1 MRSAQPGESALTNFI
16 SRYLSLSLRL
26 WRRHFGP
33 RKLLSKVLRAVT
45 QILGILSLWLLD
57 VRDKPDHG
65 APQPRASNTGSELV
79 FFPYS
84 TGACLTQHKA
94 FAAYVSRRGI
104 DVRVWDANA
113 RMRFVSS
120 KFPVLSSDSSRIEFS
135 SLNQLVDYLEE
146 FVAGDSV
153 LARGL
158 IDSFLRLCPA
168 DALGSK
174 PYLTQSFL
182 DWATTQIRAGR
193 EFANRSR
200 GVVFGDS
207 VYLPNRA
214 IMSSALAKG
223 APVWVINPLGRFRR
237 VSESADEVFSTME
250 LEFLREAVGRDSRV
264 LIEAKDYLNRRYSGK
279 DLSDFD
285 SAVAFGG
292 DSAIGVPEK
301 KILFLHVFRDAN
313 GLPVS
318 DSSRSLF
325 RTYLEWADF
334 VLSSIADCED
344 QWAIKPHPSG
354 RYYEGDKE
362 ILDAMLSRYGLENVQ
377 RLDNVPTAEILKK
390 RVPVYTHSG
399 TVALE
404 TATFGFKAF
413 TCSLLFPREFTTPSL
428 TFEDLTEALRIP
440 FHDAVPRIQ
449 SEELSELAG
458 VALYLRSK
466 GDGFK
471 FSPKRAHPDKSGVL
485 RYRFSELR
493 QQVDLFKLVAQNSPD
508 TLFREPY
515 LTLNNEV

>member
-1 MRSAQPGESALTNFI
+1 MTAAQPGVSVLMNFT
-16 SRYLSLSLRL
+16 SSNLSLSLRL
-26 WRRHFGP
+26 LRRYLGP
-33 RKLLSKVLRAVT
+33 LKLLSKTLRAIT
-45 QILGILSLWLLD
+45 HMLGVLSLWLLD
-57 VRDKPDHG
+57 VRDKPRLG
-65 APQPRASNTGSELV
+65 APKPRDANTGAKLI

-94 FAAYVSRRGI
+94 FAAYVARRGI
-104 DVRVWDANA
+104 DVQVWEPRARV
-113 RMRFVSS
+113 RFVSS
-120 KFPVLSSDSSRIEFS
+120 RFPVLSSDSSRIEFS
-135 SLNQLVDYLEE
+135 SLRQLLDYLEE
-146 FVAGDSV
+146 FVAGDSL

-168 DALGSK
+168 EALGTK

-214 IMSSALAKG
+214 IMSAVLAKG

-250 LEFLREAVGRDSRV
+250 LEFLREAVTRDSRV
-264 LIEAKDYLNRRYSGK
+264 QIEAKNYLNRRYSGN
-279 DLSDFD
+279 DVSDFD
-285 SAVAFGG
+285 SAAAFGG
-292 DSAIGVPEK
+292 NSAIGVPEK

-318 DSSRSLF
+318 DPSRSLF

-334 VLSSIADCED
+334 VLSSIVDCQD
-344 QWAIKPHPSG
+344 DWAIKPHPSG
-354 RYYEGDKE
+354 RYYEGDSE
-362 ILDAMLSRYGLENVQ
+362 ILGAMLTRYGLENVQ

-390 RVPVYTHSG
+390 RLPVYTHSG

-404 TATFGFKAF
+404 TATFGYQAF

-428 TFEDLTEALRIP
+428 TIEQLKKVLRLP
-440 FHDAVPRIQ
+440 FKDAAPGIQ
-449 SEELSELAG
+449 SEEFRELAG

-471 FSPKRAHPDKSGVL
+471 FSPKRAHPDKNGVL

-493 QQVDLFKLVAQNSPD
+493 QQFDLFKLTAQNSPD
-508 TLFREPY
+508 TLFRAPY
-515 LTLNNEV
+515 LTLLNEV